1 MSISAIILL
10 GAFSSVEAVKL
21 PNKIQLD
28 GDILKRPDTSRIRL
42 VEGYG
47 KLPLHFEANQ
57 GQADPKVRF
66 LSRGRG
72 YTLFLTREEAV
83 FSLRRP
89 NPESARS
96 DQSAQKSGID
106 VLRMKWLRG
115 NPNPQIDGL
124 ELIDGKS
131 HYFIG
136 NNPEKWKTDICHY
149 RKVQYRNIYPGIDLI
164 YYGNQGRLEYDIVVS
179 AGADPQAVRLTFA
192 GVEGVRI
199 DDRGNL
205 IFRQNGGEII
215 LQTPLIYQKIEGE
228 KRFIDGSYVIHS
240 HEEGKTNGKHTIGFR
255 IGKYE
260 TTKPLV
266 IDPVLIYSTYLGG
279 SDDDYGRGIAVD
291 SSENAY
297 VTGYTSSTNF
307 PTQGEYQT
315 DQGNT
320 DVFITKL
327 NSDGSALVYSTYL
340 GGGNN
345 DYGRG
350 IAVDSS
356 GNAYVTGDTGSNDF
370 PTQGE
375 YQGWVGGGPD
385 VFVTKLNSDGDS
397 LVYSTYL
404 GD

>member
-1 MSISAIILL
+1 LPFSTKSLQAIDLNMAVKRGEEGFPMLKKLWIIFMSISAIILL

-21 PNKIQLD
+21 PNEIQLD
-28 GDILKRPDTSRIRL
+28 GDIFKKPDTSRIRL

-47 KLPLHFEANQ
+47 KLPLHFEANH
-57 GQADPKVRF
+57 GQTDPRVNF

-72 YTLFLTREEAV
+72 FTLLLTPEEALL
-83 FSLRRP
+83 SLRRGNP
-89 NPESARS
+89 NLFLPSTFRTSLKAS
-96 DQSAQKSGID
+96 
-106 VLRMKWLRG
+106 VLRMKWLGG
-115 NPNPQIDGL
+115 NHNPRIVGIEKL
-124 ELIDGKS
+124 EGKS
-131 HYFIG
+131 NYFIG
-136 NNPEKWKTDICHY
+136 NDPGKWRTRIPHYAKIRY
-149 RKVQYRNIYPGIDLI
+149 RKIYPGIDLI
-164 YYGNQGRLEYDIVVS
+164 YYGNHRQLEYDFVVA
-179 AGADPQAVRLTFA
+179 AGADPNAIRFIVE
-192 GVEGVRI
+192 GVEGVKL
-199 DDRGNL
+199 DGDGNL
-205 IFRQNGGEII
+205 IFRLSGGEII
-215 LQTPLIYQKIEGE
+215 LQAPLIYQKIEGE

-260 TTKPLV
+260 ATKPLV

-279 SDDDYGRGIAVD
+279 TDD
-291 SSENAY
+291 
-297 VTGYTSSTNF
+297 
-307 PTQGEYQT
+307 
-315 DQGNT
+315 
-320 DVFITKL
+320 
-327 NSDGSALVYSTYL
+327 
-340 GGGNN
+340 